1 MIYTLTFNPA
11 LDYILKIPDYC
22 EGNVNRPTE
31 ESYLPGGKG
40 INVSVVLSNLNI
52 KNTAL
57 GYIGGF
63 TGREIEHSLKNQGI
77 DTDFITLENGIS
89 RINVKLKA
97 QKETEIN
104 AKGPEITSRDIDI
117 LFEKL
122 SHLKDGDF
130 LVLAGSIP
138 KGVPDTIYSDII
150 KSLSDKKINFVVD
163 AEKELLEKVLEF
175 KPFLIKPN
183 HHELGDM
190 FGKALKS
197 KEEVAKHAVILRNRG
212 AQNVLV
218 SMAGDGGV
226 LADENGKVMFCPA
239 PEGAVINSTGAGDST
254 VAGFLSGYLSSKNTE
269 KAFLTALCA
278 GSASTFSETL
288 ATADEIKALYNE
300 MDISV
305 IKYL

>member
-11 LDYILKIPDYC
+11 LDYILKIPDFT
-22 EGNVNRPTE
+22 EGIVNRPDS

-57 GYIGGF
+57 GFVAGF
-63 TGREIEHSLKNQGI
+63 TGQEIDRILKSQGVN
-77 DTDFITLENGIS
+77 TDFISLAKGAS

-104 AKGPEITSRDIDI
+104 AKGPLITDSDINQ
-117 LFEKL
+117 LYEKL
-122 SHLKDGDF
+122 DALNDNDF

-138 KGVPDTIYSDII
+138 KGVSVTIYSDIM
-150 KSLSDKKINFVVD
+150 KMLSHKKINIVVD
-163 AEKELLEKVLEF
+163 AEKELLEKALPF

-183 HHELGDM
+183 HHELGDI
-190 FGKALKS
+190 FEKKLESIEEIAKCAKILK
-197 KEEVAKHAVILRNRG
+197 ERG
-212 AQNVLV
+212 ARNVLV

-226 LADENGKVMFCPA
+226 LASEDGKVMFCPA
-239 PEGAVINSTGAGDST
+239 PEGKAVNSTGAGDSA
-254 VAGFLSGYLSSKNTE
+254 VAGFLAGYISSQNYE
-269 KAFLTALCA
+269 KAFKTALCA
-278 GSASTFSETL
+278 GSASTFSEFL
-288 ATADEIKALYNE
+288 ATENEISALYDKIKDSE
-300 MDISV
+300 